1 MIGFGA
7 EYYGLK
13 KGGEG
18 NRIGN
23 PVNEELKALAE
34 ASAAA
39 APFAPI
45 AYRSYG
51 SHMTYKSL

>member
-1 MIGFGA
+1 MIGFWA

-23 PVNEELKALAE
+23 PVNEELKALLE
-34 ASAAA
+34 ASSHHAATKA
-39 APFAPI
+39 LFSPTAI
-45 AYRSYG
+45 G
-51 SHMTYKSL
+51 HIGLI